1 MKFDECGVRFGWAGN
16 QAVVYAD
23 TKVLTTREDYD
34 AFLEKLSAL
43 PVPEFL
49 KDTKEGIAETGTDH
63 ESVITIEQPTEDNPE
78 NADSESTEVNEKKRK
93 EINLLNGVKK
103 AFSTGAD
110 AIGKVGARI
119 ASKSEETFRNKSL
132 MKQQMLFY
140 GVVSL
145 YNDGL
150 EKFMNM

>member
-63 ESVITIEQPTEDNPE
+63 ESVITIEHPTEDNPE
-78 NADSESTEVNEKKRK
+78 NTDSESAEVNEKKGRSSIFSMVSTK
-93 EINLLNGVKK
+93 HVQQVRMLSVKLEHGLHQSLKAGV
-103 AFSTGAD
+103 
-110 AIGKVGARI
+110 IARDQ
-119 ASKSEETFRNKSL
+119 R
-132 MKQQMLFY
+132 
-140 GVVSL
+140 G
-145 YNDGL
+145 
-150 EKFMNM
+150 